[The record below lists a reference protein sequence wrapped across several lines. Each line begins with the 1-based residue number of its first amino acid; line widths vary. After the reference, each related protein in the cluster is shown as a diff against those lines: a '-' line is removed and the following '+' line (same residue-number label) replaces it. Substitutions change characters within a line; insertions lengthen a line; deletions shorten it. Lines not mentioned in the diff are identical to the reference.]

1 MNIDGLL
8 QAVWYRRRPPWLFLL
23 LMPLSALFA
32 LIVRLRRA
40 AYGRGFFSAVRV
52 SVPVIVIGNITV
64 GGTGKTPFVIWLTL
78 WLQAMGWRVG
88 IVIRGYGG
96 QSANWP
102 RDVQADTP
110 YREVGDEAVLLAQR
124 TGAIVVAG
132 PDRAAAARRAV
143 ELGADFVLSDDG
155 LQHYRLARDVEI
167 AVVDEA
173 RLLGNGWLLPAGPL
187 REPRSRLATV
197 DLIVRTQRA
206 VATDERRTVNPLVV
220 DGQAAAA
227 PLGAGRRAGP
237 PNIVAMAR
245 IADAVS
251 LAGDR
256 RRALDSF
263 RGRRVHAVAGIG
275 NPEAFFNALRAR
287 GLDVDGRAL
296 PDHAAASQADIAFA
310 DDAPVLMT
318 EKDAVKCRPLAD
330 ERHWAV
336 PLDVELSE
344 ADAAIVERLIRQLLQ
359 VPRHPTPTRH

>member
-1 MNIDGLL
+1 MNVDGLL
-8 QAVWYRRRPPWLFLL
+8 QAIWYRRRPLWLFLL

-32 LIVRLRRA
+32 LIVWVRRG
-40 AYGRGFFSAVRV
+40 AYGRGFFSSVRV

-78 WLQAMGWRVG
+78 RLQAMGWRVG

-96 QSANWP
+96 QSTHWP
-102 RDVQADTP
+102 RDVQADTS
-110 YREVGDEAVLLAQR
+110 YTEVGDEAVLLAQR
-124 TGAIVVAG
+124 TGAIVVVG

-173 RLLGNGWLLPAGPL
+173 RLLGNRWLLPAGPL

-206 VATDERRTVNPLVV
+206 TATTDQRINSPSV
-220 DGQAAAA
+220 DQPST
-227 PLGAGRRAGP
+227 PLGTDRRAGP
-237 PNIVAMAR
+237 PNITAIAR
-245 IADAVS
+245 IAEAVS
-251 LAGDR
+251 LTGDR
-256 RRALDSF
+256 QRTLGSF
-263 RGRRVHAVAGIG
+263 RGGRVHAIAGIG
-275 NPEAFFNALRAR
+275 NPEAFFNALRAQ

-296 PDHAAASQADIAFA
+296 PDHAAASRADITFA

-318 EKDAVKCRPLAD
+318 QKDAVKCRHLAD

-336 PLDVELSE
+336 PLDVELSDT
-344 ADAAIVERLIRQLLQ
+344 DAAIVERMIRQLLQ
-359 VPRHPTPTRH
+359 VPRNATPTRH